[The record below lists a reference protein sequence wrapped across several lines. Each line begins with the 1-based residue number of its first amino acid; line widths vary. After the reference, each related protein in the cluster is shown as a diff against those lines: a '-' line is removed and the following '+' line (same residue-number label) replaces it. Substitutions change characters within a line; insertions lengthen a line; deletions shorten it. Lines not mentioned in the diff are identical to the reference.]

1 MAKKKKIT
9 IDDARYEMFRMLR
22 QKDMGD
28 DIYELAQRIFQGCI
42 NVIETGNE
50 ITDKDEDLD
59 RDEEWYDAIQEV
71 FYQEVYAKAKNF
83 LEGRE

>member
-1 MAKKKKIT
+1 MAKKKMT
-9 IDDARYEMFRMLR
+9 IDDARYKMFKMLR
-22 QKDMGD
+22 EKDMGD

-50 ITDKDEDLD
+50 ITDNDTLD
-59 RDEEWYDAIQEV
+59 RDEEWYDAIQED

-83 LEGRE
+83 LDGQA

>member
-1 MAKKKKIT
+1 
-9 IDDARYEMFRMLR
+9 MFKMLR
-22 QKDMGD
+22 EKDMGD

-50 ITDKDEDLD
+50 ITDNDTLD
-59 RDEEWYDAIQEV
+59 RDEEWYDAIQED

-83 LEGRE
+83 LDGQA